1 MARAKLAPVRYT
13 MGPAVASFFRANFV
27 HRKGPA
33 AGKRFVFEE
42 WQQDDVNLIFET
54 DSDGRRMW
62 RSILWGLP
70 RGHGKSPSTAGFGLL
85 ELTSRKDH
93 PDIFV
98 GAGAKDQAATVH
110 GYAFDL
116 PKGQPLENYLEIP
129 RSRRSPILCP
139 SNGGTMRILSADGDL
154 AHSLVPS
161 AYIIDEKHV
170 FKTEKQEE
178 LVFALDT
185 AMQKRIDSIGYTIT
199 TAGSSKATLLGEQF
213 DAIMK
218 THELEWSA
226 DRCRLVARDYKAR
239 SLMIWRAAP
248 DDCDISDQQVWRAV
262 NPASWISLEELE
274 IIARRVPESVFRRLI
289 LNQWVL
295 GKDAAIQPG
304 DWDACYEEGEIPE
317 GSEVWAGV
325 DVGERRDTSSI
336 VIVWPMPDERVR
348 VKAWIFVPSEGV
360 KTLTPLLEAKLR
372 EIASTYQLMAAGFDP
387 WQFRRSAELLSSE
400 GMRMVEFAQNDS
412 HMVPASQL
420 THDMIAST
428 QLVHDGDLAYR
439 KHALAAEAKQTSRGT
454 WRYVKPLKSHGRR
467 TDESQKI
474 DSLIAT
480 VIALGT
486 WALDETAAS
495 DVWAATW

>member
-1 MARAKLAPVRYT
+1 MARAKLAPVSYT
-13 MGPAVASFFRANFV
+13 LGPRVATFFAGNFK

-33 AGKRFVFEE
+33 AGRPFTFEE
-42 WQQDDVNLIFET
+42 WQQEDVDLIFET
-54 DSDGRRMW
+54 DANGRRMW

-70 RGHGKSPSTAGFGLL
+70 RGHGKSPTTAGFGLL

-93 PDIFV
+93 PDVFV
-98 GAGAKDQAATVH
+98 AAGSKDQAATVH

-116 PKGQPLENYLEIP
+116 PKGLPLDNYLEIP
-129 RSRRSPILCP
+129 RSRRAPILCP

-154 AHSLVPS
+154 AHSLSPS

-170 FKTEKQEE
+170 FKKESQEE

-185 AMQKRIDSIGYTIT
+185 ALQKRIDSIGYTIT
-199 TAGSSKATLLGEQF
+199 TAGASKATLLGEQF

-218 THELEWSA
+218 THDLEWSA
-226 DRCRLVARDYKAR
+226 DRCRLVARDHKAK

-248 DDCDISDQQVWRAV
+248 DDCDVSDRRIWRAV
-262 NPASWISLEELE
+262 NPASWISLDELE
-274 IIARRVPESVFRRLI
+274 LIARKVPESVFRRLI

-304 DWDACYEEGEIPE
+304 DWDACEKAGSIPE
-317 GSEVWAGV
+317 GVDVWAGV
-325 DVGERRDTSSI
+325 DVGEKRDTSS
-336 VIVWPMPDERVR
+336 VVVAWPMHGGRIR
-348 VKAWIFVPSEGV
+348 TKAWIFVPSEDV
-360 KTLTPLLEAKLR
+360 KTLTPLIEACLR
-372 EIASTYQLMAAGFDP
+372 EIASTYQLRAVGYDP
-387 WQFRRSAELLSSE
+387 WQFRRSAELLAAE
-400 GMRMVEFAQNDS
+400 GMRMIEFPQNDS

-420 THDMIAST
+420 VHDMIKST
-428 QLVHDGDLAYR
+428 QLVHDGDRRYR
-439 KHALAAEAKQTSRGT
+439 AHALAAEAKQTSRGT
-454 WRYVKPLKSHGRR
+454 WRYVKPLKPHGRR

-474 DSLIAT
+474 DALIAT

-486 WALDETAAS
+486 WAKDETAAG